1 MSAGPQQREFLKE
14 IPRAKQVG
22 VRGPSK
28 EIFNKKIY
36 KLSKLGC
43 NKFWKILFLPHS
55 LLTKVNWSETT
66 FNLIAISL
74 QLFFIFV

>member
-1 MSAGPQQREFLKE
+1 MNAEAQQREFLKE
-14 IPRAKQVG
+14 IPRAKQAG
-22 VRGPSK
+22 VRDPSK

-55 LLTKVNWSETT
+55 LLTKVNWSGAA